1 MEQEISRPSFLEV
14 AFSQICEESSR
25 STCRI
30 QVGAGLW
37 RADKSLIAMAHN
49 GSLPGEPHCEDTGV
63 GCLLINGH
71 CKRCDHAEH
80 NAKHYA
86 GVREI
91 PGGHCLS
98 THEPCIDCFRDLV
111 RLKISYVGYL
121 VEYGNNTEQEKEF
134 MKDLCRKKG
143 ITLEKFSSEILVV
156 KNKILKR
163 QQKPGGVFTRYCPLG
178 IKEQFPTD
186 WGE

>member
-80 NAKHYA
+80 ENESDR
-86 GVREI
+86 GVESGIGLPVIRKPIDRQNIFEGPDE
-91 PGGHCLS
+91 PG
-98 THEPCIDCFRDLV
+98 
-111 RLKISYVGYL
+111 
-121 VEYGNNTEQEKEF
+121 
-134 MKDLCRKKG
+134 
-143 ITLEKFSSEILVV
+143 IL
-156 KNKILKR
+156 
-163 QQKPGGVFTRYCPLG
+163 
-178 IKEQFPTD
+178 
-186 WGE
+186 